1 MIQTP
6 NFYVGLA
13 LVFFILTVVL
23 LWKISQGGARTETL
37 EEDRCAW
44 NLDSFQVATR
54 IFDPADYLWLRD
66 DLRLPLL
73 ARELERSRK
82 RLASQWL
89 ADVVIEYREIVAGPR
104 KNSVTTSPLSV
115 PVEVS
120 LLRQT
125 VTFYALIALARLTIS
140 LFGPY
145 TKLNSILWAYQY
157 AASLGDM
164 RKGFVNSHG

>member
-6 NFYVGLA
+6 EIYVGFA
-13 LVFFILTVVL
+13 LVIFILTVVL
-23 LWKISQGGARTETL
+23 LWKLSHGGARTEAL

-54 IFDPADYLWLRD
+54 IFDPADYRWLRD
-66 DLRLPLL
+66 DLRMPLL

-82 RLASQWL
+82 RLARQWL
-89 ADVVIEYREIVAGPR
+89 ADVVIEYREVVAGSR
-104 KNSVTTSPLSV
+104 KNSVTASPLSV
-115 PVEVS
+115 PVEIS

-125 VTFYALIALARLTIS
+125 VTFYALIALARLSIL

-145 TKLNSILWAYQY
+145 TKLNSIFWAYQY

-164 RKGFVNSHG
+164 RKGFVNPHG